1 MHQVAEQNS
10 GATCQTSTAAN
21 SKAAPSLPAWA
32 LAAAASTKH
41 LSQPWKAR
49 YGSEPDDPNFTAE
62 KDTVWETI
70 LLLLHIESRFR
81 GYDDYVP

>member
-10 GATCQTSTAAN
+10 GTTCQSSAAAN
-21 SKAAPSLPAWA
+21 SKAAPSLPPWA
-32 LAAAASTKH
+32 LAASASTKH

-62 KDTVWETI
+62 KDTVVYFD
-70 LLLLHIESRFR
+70 SRIKVCYSE
-81 GYDDYVP
+81 GTMAA